1 MSRAMPTQVEELP
14 DNRVRLTVDVP
25 QADLRHAVEHAT
37 SDLARSVKIPGFRK
51 GKVPTQVLEARIGR
65 ERIFSEAVESH
76 IGGWFLNAAA
86 TTRIR
91 PVAAPEYD
99 YDLPGSED
107 DEFSFT
113 ATVSVQPK
121 PEPADWT
128 ALEVPY
134 AEPEVPKEVVDE
146 ELEALRASVAELAPA
161 EGRPARTGDVL
172 VIDVIAQSKD
182 GAPGEGQRDLVVE
195 LGAGRLLEE
204 IERALTGASPGESK
218 ELELAQPDGST
229 AKATITLKELKEKV
243 LPALD
248 DELARAA
255 SEFDTLD
262 ELRADIEQRIR
273 DVLEEQAETDFRA
286 SAADLLVQASGVE
299 AAGPL
304 VEARTRELLNA
315 FARSLERRGIN
326 PEAYL
331 QLSGQTGEQLV
342 ERLHLE
348 AQQSVAR
355 ELVLEAVA
363 DKLGLEVSDAEIE
376 ELIRE
381 QAETHG
387 DDPDEAV
394 SQVIAGG
401 AQEALRGDL
410 RLRKALDRVASEAKR
425 VPVDLARAR
434 ESIWTPEKESPP
446 TETKLWT
453 PGSKEPA

>member
-1 MSRAMPTQVEELP
+1 MGRAMAMQVEELP

-25 QADLRHAVEHAT
+25 QSDLRHAVEHAT
-37 SDLARSVKIPGFRK
+37 SDLARSVKVPGFRK
-51 GKVPTQVLEARIGR
+51 GKVPTAVLEARIGR

-86 TTRIR
+86 STRIR

-128 ALEVPY
+128 TLEVPY
-134 AEPEVPKEVVDE
+134 AEPEVPQEVVEE
-146 ELEALRASVAELAPA
+146 ELEALRSSVAELAPV
-161 EGRPARTGDVL
+161 EDRPTRTGDV
-172 VIDVIAQSKD
+172 VVVDVIAES
-182 GAPGEGQRDLVVE
+182 GEGQRDLVVE
-195 LGAGRLLEE
+195 LGSGRLLEE
-204 IERALTGASPGESK
+204 IERALTGATPGETK
-218 ELELAQPDGST
+218 ELELAQPDGTT
-229 AKATITLKELKEKV
+229 AKATITVKELKEKV
-243 LPALD
+243 LPPLD

-286 SAADLLVQASGVE
+286 AAADLLVQASGVE

-315 FARSLERRGIN
+315 FARSLERRGIS

-331 QLSGQTGEQLV
+331 QLSGQTGEELV

-348 AQQSVAR
+348 AQESVAR

-363 DKLGLEVSDAEIE
+363 DKLGLEVSNAEIE
-376 ELIRE
+376 ELIRD
-381 QAETHG
+381 QAEAHG

-394 SQVIAGG
+394 EQVFAGG
-401 AQEALRGDL
+401 QETLRGDL
-410 RLRKALDRVASEAKR
+410 RLRKALDRVAAEVKR

-434 ESIWTPEKESPP
+434 ESIWTPDKESSP

>member
-1 MSRAMPTQVEELP
+1 
-14 DNRVRLTVDVP
+14 
-25 QADLRHAVEHAT
+25 T
-37 SDLARSVKIPGFRK
+37 SDLAQSVKVPGFRK
-51 GKVPTQVLEARIGR
+51 GKVPDQVLRARIGR

-99 YDLPGSED
+99 YELPDSEED
-107 DEFSFT
+107 PFSFT

-134 AEPEVPKEVVDE
+134 AEPEVPEEVVTQ
-146 ELEALRASVAELAPA
+146 ELDALRDSVAELVPVD
-161 EGRPARTGDVL
+161 RPARTGDVA
-172 VIDVIAQSKD
+172 VIDVFDAEGD
-182 GAPGEGQRDLVVE
+182 GQRDLVVE
-195 LGAGRLLEE
+195 LGGGRLVEE
-204 IERALTGASPGESK
+204 LERALTGASPGETK
-218 ELELAQPDGST
+218 ELELPQDDGT
-229 AKATITLKELKEKV
+229 PTKATVTLRELKEKE
-243 LPALD
+243 LPPVD

-255 SEFDTLD
+255 SEFDTLA
-262 ELRADIEQRIR
+262 ELRADIEGRIG
-273 DVLEEQAETDFRA
+273 DVLEEEAETAFRA
-286 SAADLLVQASGVE
+286 AAVDTLVQATGVE

-304 VEARTRELLNA
+304 VEARARELLNA
-315 FARSLERRGIN
+315 FARSLERRGIS
-326 PEAYL
+326 PEMYL
-331 QLSGQTGEQLV
+331 QLSGETGDQLV
-342 ERLHLE
+342 ERLRAE
-348 AQQSVAR
+348 AQLSVAR

-363 DKLGLEVSDAEIE
+363 DKLGLEVSDEEIE

-394 SQVIAGG
+394 QQVFAAGG
-401 AQEALRGDL
+401 SEALRGDL
-410 RLRKALDRVASEAKR
+410 RLRKALDRVAAEVQR
-425 VPVDLARAR
+425 VPADVARAR
-434 ESIWTPEKESPP
+434 ESIWTPDKESPP